1 MENKYNDLR
10 GRLTFLIV
18 NLSYQLDGKDSLE
31 DQEISSLEELAETL
45 DEYLDLRSAKFEG
58 SSTSV
63 H

>member
-18 NLSYQLDGKDSLE
+18 NLSHQLDSNESLE
-31 DQEISSLEELAETL
+31 DQEISSLEELAEIL
-45 DEYLDLRSAKFEG
+45 DEYLDLRSAKSEG
-58 SSTSV
+58 SSSSV

>member
-1 MENKYNDLR
+1 MKNKYNNLK

-18 NLSYQLDGKDSLE
+18 NLSYQLDSNDSLE

-45 DEYLDLRSAKFEG
+45 DEYLDLRSAKSEG
-58 SSTSV
+58 SSSSV

>member
-1 MENKYNDLR
+1 MENKYNNLR

-18 NLSYQLDGKDSLE
+18 NLSHQLNNDSLE

-45 DEYLDLRSAKFEG
+45 DEYLDLRSTKSEG

>member
-1 MENKYNDLR
+1 MENKYNNLR

-18 NLSYQLDGKDSLE
+18 NLSHQLSSNDSLE

-45 DEYLDLRSAKFEG
+45 DEYLDLRSAKVEG
-58 SSTSV
+58 ASTSM

>member
-1 MENKYNDLR
+1 MENKYNNLK

-18 NLSYQLDGKDSLE
+18 NLSHQLNSNDSLE

-45 DEYLDLRSAKFEG
+45 DEYLDLRSAQSEG
-58 SSTSV
+58 SSSSV

>member
-1 MENKYNDLR
+1 MENKYNNLR

-18 NLSYQLDGKDSLE
+18 NLSHQLNSNDSLE

-45 DEYLDLRSAKFEG
+45 DEYLDLRSAQSEG
-58 SSTSV
+58 SSSSV